1 MDDTVKGRLVTF
13 LKSKGLSQR
22 RFEQSIGASNGFV
35 NNISKGI
42 GAEKMQKILSVYPE
56 VNPSW
61 LLSGDGDMCTVS
73 EPSPLYAT
81 VKSNKKRTNRP
92 ALVDVNFG
100 KNEEIVE
107 IKKHGIPY
115 YGELPASAGKLDVM
129 LHDSKPTGY
138 INIPGLRAQ
147 ALFPVVGCSM
157 KPEINPGDVVGVEVL
172 NNWDSI
178 DPDKVYMIITSDD
191 RMIKH
196 LELDDEDGEILWCV
210 SPNYKRFKIAKSNI
224 KAIYRICYVGK
235 LM

>member
-1 MDDTVKGRLVTF
+1 MDDTVKGRLITF
-13 LKSKGLSQR
+13 LKSRGLSQR
-22 RFEQSIGASNGFV
+22 KFEQSIGASNGFV

-56 VNPSW
+56 INPSW
-61 LLSGDGDMCTVS
+61 LLSGDGEMHVPITVDLQHKGRLS
-73 EPSPLYAT
+73 A
-81 VKSNKKRTNRP
+81 
-92 ALVDVNFG
+92 
-100 KNEEIVE
+100 
-107 IKKHGIPY
+107 IKKAVSITADSTDQCKKSRGVPY
-115 YGELPASAGKLDVM
+115 YEELPVSAGKLDVL
-129 LHDSKPTGY
+129 LHDAKPTGY
-138 INIPGLRAQ
+138 IDIPGLRAQ

-157 KPEINPGDVVGVEVL
+157 KPEINPGDVVGVEAL

-178 DPDKVYMIITSDD
+178 DPDKVYMVITSDD

>member
-22 RFEQSIGASNGFV
+22 KFEQSIGVSNGFI

-42 GAEKMQKILSVYPE
+42 GADKMQRILSVYPDLN
-56 VNPSW
+56 VSW
-61 LLSGDGDMCTVS
+61 LLYGDGNMLADGDQVYYNTDDKGKGHFYFVF
-73 EPSPLYAT
+73 PDQQ
-81 VKSNKKRTNRP
+81 KKDKIEAKTKTQG
-92 ALVDVNFG
+92 V
-100 KNEEIVE
+100 
-107 IKKHGIPY
+107 PY
-115 YGELPASAGKLDVM
+115 YEELPVSAGQLEV
-129 LHDSKPTGY
+129 LLQSSKPTGY

-157 KPEINPGDVVGVEVL
+157 KPEINPGDVVGVEAL

-178 DPDKVYMIITSDD
+178 DPDKVYMVITSDD

-210 SPNYKRFKIAKSNI
+210 SPNYKRFKIAKNSI

>member
-1 MDDTVKGRLVTF
+1 MTVKDRMLALVDYTK
-13 LKSKGLSQR
+13 LSKRKFQ
-22 RFEQSIGASNGFV
+22 ESIGVSNSYIQ
-35 NNISKGI
+35 NISEGI
-42 GAEKMQKILSVYPE
+42 GADVLNRIAIQYPE
-56 VNPSW
+56 INTHW
-61 LLSGDGDMCTVS
+61 LITGEGKMLREGS
-73 EPSPLYAT
+73 EYELKETPQIG
-81 VKSNKKRTNRP
+81 V
-92 ALVDVNFG
+92 
-100 KNEEIVE
+100 
-107 IKKHGIPY
+107 PY
-115 YGELPASAGKLDVM
+115 YEELPVSAGQLEV
-129 LHDSKPTGY
+129 LLQSSKPTGY

>member
-1 MDDTVKGRLVTF
+1 MTVKDRMLALVDYTK
-13 LKSKGLSQR
+13 LSKRKFQ
-22 RFEQSIGASNGFV
+22 ESIGVSNSYIQ
-35 NNISKGI
+35 NISEGI
-42 GAEKMQKILSVYPE
+42 GADVLNRITIQYPE
-56 VNPSW
+56 INTHW
-61 LLSGDGDMCTVS
+61 LITG
-73 EPSPLYAT
+73 E
-81 VKSNKKRTNRP
+81 
-92 ALVDVNFG
+92 G
-100 KNEEIVE
+100 KMLREGCEYELKETPQMGV
-107 IKKHGIPY
+107 PY
-115 YGELPASAGKLDVM
+115 YEELPVSAGQLEV
-129 LHDSKPTGY
+129 LLQSSKPTGY

>member
-1 MDDTVKGRLVTF
+1 MTVKDRMLALVDYTK
-13 LKSKGLSQR
+13 LSKRKFQ
-22 RFEQSIGASNGFV
+22 ESIGVSNSYIQ
-35 NNISKGI
+35 NISEGI
-42 GAEKMQKILSVYPE
+42 GADVLNRITIQYPE
-56 VNPSW
+56 INTHW
-61 LLSGDGDMCTVS
+61 LITGEGKMLREGS
-73 EPSPLYAT
+73 EYELKETPQMG
-81 VKSNKKRTNRP
+81 V
-92 ALVDVNFG
+92 
-100 KNEEIVE
+100 
-107 IKKHGIPY
+107 PY
-115 YGELPASAGKLDVM
+115 YEELPVSAGQLEV
-129 LHDSKPTGY
+129 LLQSSKPTGY
-138 INIPGLRAQ
+138 INVPGLRAQ

>member
-1 MDDTVKGRLVTF
+1 MGVKDRIKAFASYKCLTP
-13 LKSKGLSQR
+13 KE
-22 RFEQSIGASNGFV
+22 FEQMCELSNGAFSKI
-35 NNISKGI
+35 NDNIRPKTVDRISI
-42 GAEKMQKILSVYPE
+42 AFPE
-56 VNPSW
+56 LNREW
-61 LLSGDGDMCTVS
+61 LLTGNGEMLLPEEEQTV
-73 EPSPLYAT
+73 
-81 VKSNKKRTNRP
+81 P
-92 ALVDVNFG
+92 AAYVDALSDR
-100 KNEEIVE
+100 
-107 IKKHGIPY
+107 GIPY
-115 YGELPASAGKLDVM
+115 YEELPVSAGQLEV
-129 LHDSKPTGY
+129 LLQSSKPTGY

-157 KPEINPGDVVGVEVL
+157 KPEINPGDVVGVEAL

-224 KAIYRICYVGK
+224 KATYRICYVGK

>member
-1 MDDTVKGRLVTF
+1 MTVKDRMLALVDYTK
-13 LKSKGLSQR
+13 LSKRKFQ
-22 RFEQSIGASNGFV
+22 ESIGVSNSYIQ
-35 NNISKGI
+35 NISEGI
-42 GAEKMQKILSVYPE
+42 GADVLNRITIQYPE
-56 VNPSW
+56 INTHW
-61 LLSGDGDMCTVS
+61 LITGEGKMLREGS
-73 EPSPLYAT
+73 EYELKETPQT
-81 VKSNKKRTNRP
+81 GV
-92 ALVDVNFG
+92 
-100 KNEEIVE
+100 
-107 IKKHGIPY
+107 PY
-115 YGELPASAGKLDVM
+115 YEELPVSAGQLEV
-129 LHDSKPTGY
+129 LLQSSKPTGY
-138 INIPGLRAQ
+138 IDIPGLRAQ

-157 KPEINPGDVVGVEVL
+157 KPEINPGDVVGVETL

>member
-1 MDDTVKGRLVTF
+1 MTVKDRMLALVDYTK
-13 LKSKGLSQR
+13 LSKRKFQ
-22 RFEQSIGASNGFV
+22 ESIGVSNSYIQ
-35 NNISKGI
+35 NISEGI
-42 GAEKMQKILSVYPE
+42 GADILNRITIQYPE
-56 VNPSW
+56 VNTHW
-61 LLSGDGDMCTVS
+61 LITGEGKMLREGS
-73 EPSPLYAT
+73 EYEMKETPQIG
-81 VKSNKKRTNRP
+81 V
-92 ALVDVNFG
+92 
-100 KNEEIVE
+100 
-107 IKKHGIPY
+107 PY
-115 YGELPASAGKLDVM
+115 YEELPVSAGQLEV
-129 LHDSKPTGY
+129 LLQNSKPTGY
-138 INIPGLRAQ
+138 IDIPGLRAQ

-157 KPEINPGDVVGVEVL
+157 KPEINPGDVVGVETL

>member
-1 MDDTVKGRLVTF
+1 MTVKDRMLALVDYTK
-13 LKSKGLSQR
+13 LSKRKFQ
-22 RFEQSIGASNGFV
+22 ESIGVSNSYIQ
-35 NNISKGI
+35 NISEGI
-42 GAEKMQKILSVYPE
+42 GADVLNRITIQYPE
-56 VNPSW
+56 INTHW
-61 LLSGDGDMCTVS
+61 LITGEGKMLREGS
-73 EPSPLYAT
+73 EYELKETPQMG
-81 VKSNKKRTNRP
+81 V
-92 ALVDVNFG
+92 
-100 KNEEIVE
+100 
-107 IKKHGIPY
+107 PY
-115 YGELPASAGKLDVM
+115 YEELPVSAGQLEV
-129 LHDSKPTGY
+129 LLQSSKPTGY